1 MSMLSRC
8 PRVSARSSFVIIFNV
23 HLSCI
28 ISNHTLAQ
36 WYNLLC
42 MSRAKSMGNGDFRPL
57 PPHSSTSTDFHHEIW
72 CNYSSSQTVIRMQ
85 NFRGLYVD
93 VGGAKLAPAKKTSP
107 KNFKHPSTTI
117 TCTINII
124 RYTMQLAR
132 SNLGYPN
139 MRQTVLAAALSN
151 ELSQTVPQ
159 VLLKNTSTRPYPR
172 LWPPASL
179 TTTKQIGAFVSYEV
193 LAIFFQ
199 QPFYL
204 STSPSVSANTPPV
217 FCLFRLRYDQHA

>member
-1 MSMLSRC
+1 
-8 PRVSARSSFVIIFNV
+8 
-23 HLSCI
+23 
-28 ISNHTLAQ
+28 
-36 WYNLLC
+36 
-42 MSRAKSMGNGDFRPL
+42 
-57 PPHSSTSTDFHHEIW
+57 
-72 CNYSSSQTVIRMQ
+72 
-85 NFRGLYVD
+85 
-93 VGGAKLAPAKKTSP
+93 
-107 KNFKHPSTTI
+107 
-117 TCTINII
+117 
-124 RYTMQLAR
+124 MQLAR

-217 FCLFRLRYDQHA
+217 YSLFRLRTTNMHKNHVIYEVFVTV